1 MAAARKTTGTPG
13 EETLF
18 DRLRKEVKTPD
29 PLKVTEDIVLDC
41 PTKTQLEKSQQA
53 TSELDANR
61 ILLGE
66 ENYEK
71 LDELFGPESPQM
83 WVEFN
88 KAYISHFFPT
98 LTG

>member
-1 MAAARKTTGTPG
+1 MAARKVDDG
-13 EETLF
+13 ETLF
-18 DRLRKEVKTPD
+18 ERLLKEVKVPE
-29 PLKVTEDIVLDC
+29 PLKVTADIVLEC

-53 TSELDANR
+53 LTELEANR

-71 LDELFGPESPQM
+71 LDELFGPETPQL

-98 LTG
+98 QNG

>member
-1 MAAARKTTGTPG
+1 MAARKVDG
-13 EETLF
+13 ETLF
-18 DRLRKEVKTPD
+18 ERLLKEVKVPE
-29 PLKVTEDIVLDC
+29 PLKVTEDIVLEC

-53 TSELDANR
+53 LTELEANR

-71 LDELFGPESPQM
+71 LDELFGPETPQL

-88 KAYISHFFPT
+88 KAYIAHFFPT
-98 LTG
+98 QTA